1 MFGIP
6 GDQAKPDLTNGE
18 NSITHIKE
26 VCNMKAEIIDS
37 VSIQAAKV
45 QAVFRSLPWPQ
56 GSSKEAAQLADMLLV
71 LADQINMLADTVTQ
85 LEAEAGKGKV
95 A

>member
-1 MFGIP
+1 
-6 GDQAKPDLTNGE
+6 
-18 NSITHIKE
+18 
-26 VCNMKAEIIDS
+26 MKAEIIDQ
-37 VSIQAAKV
+37 VSIQTAKV

-71 LADQINMLADTVTQ
+71 LSDQIDMLADSVAQ
-85 LEAEAGKGKV
+85 LEAAAGKGKV

>member
-1 MFGIP
+1 M
-6 GDQAKPDLTNGE
+6 N
-18 NSITHIKE
+18 
-26 VCNMKAEIIDS
+26 AEIIDQ
-37 VSIQAAKV
+37 VSIQTAKV

-71 LADQINMLADTVTQ
+71 LSDQIDMLADSVAQ
-85 LEAEAGKGKV
+85 LEAAAGKGKV

>member
-1 MFGIP
+1 
-6 GDQAKPDLTNGE
+6 
-18 NSITHIKE
+18 
-26 VCNMKAEIIDS
+26 MKAEIIDS

-56 GSSKEAAQLADMLLV
+56 GNSKEAAQLADMLLV
-71 LADQINMLADTVTQ
+71 LADQIDMLAESVEQ
-85 LEAEAGKGKV
+85 LEAAAGKGKV